1 MASNAGNRGYRL
13 FVHDTGAPAPM
24 DRPEITLDIPFPTR
38 VRATLQVAPE
48 GAPSAEVPALYPDG
62 GTLKEREDDLRTIR
76 PSSGREF
83 ALEFSAVLF
92 ALFGL
97 FVLWWGRDRA
107 SLWLGIFCASFG
119 PPIFDDY
126 TILPDWAMLLASVV
140 ADFLFFL
147 SIYAFFEIAR
157 TFALEALD
165 ERDPVRTA
173 FERAREIALTIV
185 LFAAAINFAQNI
197 GPTVFGESVWIWLE
211 RLGDGA
217 KDLAIAGVLGIAPI
231 LMLAVGWLRATDR
244 GARERVRITL
254 IMTVVAA
261 SGVLV
266 SISQD
271 LARGWPL
278 GFDNTWYTL
287 LFIPIGFVFSIR
299 AYKLVEVKFVLNR
312 ILVLTTMT
320 ALIAGAITLS
330 ETWADNAMKDR
341 LGSELIGWLGVV
353 TKADQS
359 RLTDAL
365 RFAVAF
371 TIVLSF
377 SRLHHLLDEF
387 FKALFFRRRDV
398 AVKQLADFA
407 QNRAQFITVRE
418 EMLQQAIALVC
429 SAVGAR
435 GSAFY
440 EESGQSYNV
449 ASTCGDVAWPA
460 TAGEN
465 DPAFA
470 MMRGGRA
477 NVELAALDPTPSVL
491 GSEGIA
497 IRMAVC
503 NRVIGALVVA
513 SRVKESEGPYEREE
527 LDVLEEVA
535 RSVSD
540 ALFNLRANETADFV
554 RGVADGSL
562 RGSEAL
568 ERAASL
574 CARGLPG
581 VDTSLHARAARA
593 AAAPLLPT
601 ALPGNAVPA
610 ATPPAPAAPSPAL
623 TP

>member
-1 MASNAGNRGYRL
+1 
-13 FVHDTGAPAPM
+13 
-24 DRPEITLDIPFPTR
+24 
-38 VRATLQVAPE
+38 
-48 GAPSAEVPALYPDG
+48 
-62 GTLKEREDDLRTIR
+62 
-76 PSSGREF
+76 
-83 ALEFSAVLF
+83 
-92 ALFGL
+92 
-97 FVLWWGRDRA
+97 
-107 SLWLGIFCASFG
+107 
-119 PPIFDDY
+119 
-126 TILPDWAMLLASVV
+126 MLLAGVV
-140 ADFLFFL
+140 ADFLFSL
-147 SIYAFFEIAR
+147 SVYAFFEIAR

-165 ERDPVRTA
+165 ERDPVRPA
-173 FERAREIALTIV
+173 FESAREIALTIV
-185 LFAAAINFAQNI
+185 LFAAAINFAETI
-197 GPTVFGESVWIWLE
+197 APTVFGESIWGWLE
-211 RLGDGA
+211 RLGNAA
-217 KDLAIAGVLGIAPI
+217 KDLAVAGVLGIAPI
-231 LMLAVGWLRATDR
+231 LMLAIGWLRAGDR
-244 GARERVRITL
+244 GARQRVRITL

-266 SISQD
+266 QSWQQV
-271 LARGWPL
+271 AEGWIAMGLPL
-278 GFDNTWYTL
+278 GFDSPWYTL

-330 ETWADNAMKDR
+330 ETWADDAMKDR
-341 LGSELIGWLGVV
+341 LGSELIRWLGVM

-359 RLTDAL
+359 RLADAL

-371 TIVLSF
+371 VIVLSF
-377 SRLHHLLDEF
+377 SSLHHVLDEF
-387 FKALFFRRRDV
+387 FKALFFRRRDE

-418 EMLQQAIALVC
+418 EMLQQAVALVC

-449 ASTCGDVAWPA
+449 AATCGDVAWPA
-460 TAGEN
+460 SAGEN

-470 MMRGGRA
+470 VMRGGRA
-477 NVELAALDPTPSVL
+477 NVELAELDPTPSVL
-491 GSEGIA
+491 GSDGIA

-527 LDVLEEVA
+527 LDVLNELA

-568 ERAASL
+568 QRAESL

-581 VDTSLHARAARA
+581 VDTSLQARAARA
-593 AAAPLLPT
+593 AAAPLAT
-601 ALPGNAVPA
+601 ALGANAL
-610 ATPPAPAAPSPAL
+610 PAAPSPAQAAASPAL